1 MTHFYLLYINNN
13 GKKVNNK
20 LKISM
25 LYKLFTGT
33 ANKYRTKLNTQRL
46 NRSIKSTT
54 DLQNN
59 AIFLGTTKTTS
70 RT

>member
-54 DLQNN
+54 NLQNN
-59 AIFLGTTKTTS
+59 AILLGTTKTTS